1 MEYSRGYENHL
12 VLILFFTWGT
22 VFLDRM
28 SQLYLAPYF
37 APEFHLSEPQIGTL
51 ASVLAITWAM
61 STFAFGA
68 LSDRFGRKPVLVPAV
83 FAFSLLSWLSAF
95 VHSYHQ

>member
-1 MEYSRGYENHL
+1 MEHSGGYENRL

-37 APEFHLSEPQIGTL
+37 APKFHLTSEQIGVL
-51 ASVLAITWAM
+51 ASVVSVTWAV
-61 STFAFGA
+61 SGLFFGA
-68 LSDRFGRKPVLVPAV
+68 LSDRFGRRIILIPGVVL
-83 FAFSLLSWLSAF
+83 FSALSWVSVIAPRF
-95 VHSYHQ
+95 